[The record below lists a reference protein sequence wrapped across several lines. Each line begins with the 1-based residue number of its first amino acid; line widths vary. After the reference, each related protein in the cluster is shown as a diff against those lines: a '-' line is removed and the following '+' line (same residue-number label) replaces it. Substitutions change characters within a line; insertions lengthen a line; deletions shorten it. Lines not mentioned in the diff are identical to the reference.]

1 MSLNLKINHRNIYF
15 CGLALVVVGLPLSK
29 FLMSFGQL
37 VLVAN
42 WLIEGRMISKFRVFF
57 RNKIALVISSLFLL
71 HIIGLI
77 FTIDFD
83 YAFKDLKVKLPLLIL
98 PLIIST
104 SEPIDRKRFQ
114 TFMLI
119 FIAAVIA
126 STFASIYNLYTMDY
140 LDIREISA
148 FISHIRLSL
157 LICLSVFILLFFI
170 VSSENF
176 TRLQKLFFLLIMLWL
191 IVFLFI
197 LESITGLSI
206 LLITAFL
213 LVIIEVFKTKNKI
226 IKITLVAG
234 IIIVPVSVFLYV
246 NSIYKEFFLVPV
258 DKEIKLEKFTAHG
271 NPYDHNTLSHEV
283 ENGHYV
289 WQYISDMEM
298 RDAWNKRSRIKYDSN
313 DLKGQNLKY
322 TLIRFLTSK
331 GVRKDADGVSK
342 LSDEEVH
349 FVENGIANI
358 NCQKKHSL
366 STRIYEII
374 WEYENYKL
382 TADPNGH
389 SVTQRLEY
397 WKTSI
402 AIIREHPVF
411 GVGTGDMNLAF
422 ARQYEKMN
430 SPLDKKW
437 RFRSHNQFLSITV
450 GFGLFGLLWFL
461 ATLIYPFLFKRVRK
475 DYFYFVFFVIAMLS
489 MIAEDTIESQAGLT
503 FFVFFNTLFLIGKKQ
518 KGEILS

>member
-15 CGLALVVVGLPLSK
+15 CGLAIVVVGLPLSN
-29 FLMSFGQL
+29 FLMSFGQIIL
-37 VLVAN
+37 AIN
-42 WLIEGRMISKFRVFF
+42 WFAEGHIINKFRDFF
-57 RNKIALVISSLFLL
+57 RNKTALVISSLFLL
-71 HIIGLI
+71 HLIGLI
-77 FTIDFD
+77 YSYDFN
-83 YAFKDLKVKLPLLIL
+83 YALKDLRIKSPLFII
-98 PLIIST
+98 PIIIST
-104 SEPIDRKRFQ
+104 SEAINRKKFI
-114 TFMLI
+114 TLMFI

-126 STFASIYNLYTMDY
+126 STFASIYNLYEMNY

-170 VSSENF
+170 VSSNNF
-176 TRLQKLFFLLIMLWL
+176 VRLQKLFFLLIMLWL

-197 LESITGLSI
+197 LESLTGLSI

-213 LVIIEVFKTKNKI
+213 LAIIEFFKTRNKI
-226 IKITLVAG
+226 IKIALVAG

-246 NSIYKEFFLVPV
+246 NSIYKEFFGVPV

-271 NPYDHNTLSHEV
+271 NLYNHDTLSTEV
-283 ENGHYV
+283 ENGHFV
-289 WQYISDMEM
+289 WRYICEHEM
-298 RDAWNKRSRIKYDSN
+298 KEAWNKRSSFEYDRT
-313 DLKGQNLKY
+313 DLKDQYLKY

-331 GVRKDADGVSK
+331 GYRKDADGVNK
-342 LSDEEVH
+342 LSDDEVLS
-349 FVENGIANI
+349 VEKGIANV
-358 NCQKKHSL
+358 NCQKKHFLHS
-366 STRIYEII
+366 RIYETV
-374 WEYENYKL
+374 WGYENYKI
-382 TADPNGH
+382 TADPNGR
-389 SVTQRLEY
+389 SVMQRIEY
-397 WKTSI
+397 WKASLG
-402 AIIREHPVF
+402 IIKEHLMF

-422 ARQYEKMN
+422 ARQYDKMN

-461 ATLIYPFLFKRVRK
+461 ATLIYPFLYKRVRK

-503 FFVFFNTLFLIGKKQ
+503 FFVFFNTLFLIGRKQ
-518 KGEILS
+518 EGEILS